1 MRNYLPSNVRKYKR
15 YLTKS
20 ENIKFLQ
27 APVTN
32 SELLLSGGQFPDFY
46 GSHSGQYIHTC

>member
-1 MRNYLPSNVRKYKR
+1 MSKYKR

-20 ENIKFLQ
+20 ERLHCNIKFLQ

-32 SELLLSGGQFPDFY
+32 SELLLSGGPFPDFY